1 VSAEGTEE
9 LLQAQQRLAKLER
22 IEKNLQRLVMEE
34 AISFED
40 FKEHRAS
47 IDSERANLKTLVD
60 AISSRQGLVRADF
73 EIALQLASQ
82 LDFLFAKGDYDER
95 RLLCE
100 TIFKRLRVRDRK
112 IVQVELNSPFTLI
125 ASRGEGSESFL
136 NGEPI
141 FPETVMY
148 FVYVL
153 QNPQGRIYIG
163 FTTHLEKRIQQHQ
176 QGEAGW
182 TRARGPWKLA
192 QLPQFHS

>member
-1 VSAEGTEE
+1 MSAEGTEE

-136 NGEPI
+136 NGEPASKTGV
-141 FPETVMY
+141 E
-148 FVYVL
+148 
-153 QNPQGRIYIG
+153 
-163 FTTHLEKRIQQHQ
+163 
-176 QGEAGW
+176 
-182 TRARGPWKLA
+182 
-192 QLPQFHS
+192 